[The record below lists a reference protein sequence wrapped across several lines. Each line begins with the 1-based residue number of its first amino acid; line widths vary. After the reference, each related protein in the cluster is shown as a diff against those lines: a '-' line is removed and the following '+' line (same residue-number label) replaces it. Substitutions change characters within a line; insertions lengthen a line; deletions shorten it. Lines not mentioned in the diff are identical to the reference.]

1 MQRDRP
7 CAHGKPM
14 GAICDAIGRQYTAS
28 RCTHTTEVMDFWPR
42 SGADLTRICN
52 QRRARPCLHS
62 AGLSAW
68 IKRLDEESRALQRG
82 VRRGRWADRHCLPVA
97 PATIWLPAP
106 WSILRA
112 RALLYR
118 HQTGT
123 GIRRKLH
130 ICHGWQVQ
138 LRLAGSRI
146 SDARPC
152 AFVERIS
159 YRW

>member
-1 MQRDRP
+1 MRAWETYGRHLRRYRQTIHGVSLYSQDCSDGFLAAFRRRP
-7 CAHGKPM
+7 EAYLQST
-14 GAICDAIGRQYTAS
+14 ARQAMSAFS
-28 RCTHTTEVMDFWPR
+28 R
-42 SGADLTRICN
+42 
-52 QRRARPCLHS
+52 
-62 AGLSAW
+62 

-82 VRRGRWADRHCLPVA
+82 LRRGRWADRHCLPVA

-118 HQTGT
+118 HQTGR

-138 LRLAGSRI
+138 LRLPGSRI
-146 SDARPC
+146 ADARPC